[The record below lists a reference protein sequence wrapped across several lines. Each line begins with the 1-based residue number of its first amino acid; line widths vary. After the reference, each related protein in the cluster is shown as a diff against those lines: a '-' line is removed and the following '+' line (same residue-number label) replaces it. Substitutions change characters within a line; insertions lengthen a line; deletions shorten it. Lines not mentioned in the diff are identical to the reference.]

1 MAVFR
6 VDVPEEIER
15 VFEKYDRTLMRRA
28 FFREIFNSIVNKTSI
43 TSEELEKRV
52 KCIVFGDFDISFC
65 GGSARPSS
73 GSGSAESI
81 TKLDGLAERFRGGG
95 R

>member
-28 FFREIFNSIVNKTSI
+28 FFREIFNSIVNKSPI
-43 TSEELEKRV
+43 TAEDMERRV
-52 KCIVFGDFDISFC
+52 KCIVFGDFEISFC
-65 GGSARPSS
+65 GGGRPSS
-73 GSGSAESI
+73 RNGSSESI
-81 TKLDGLAERFRGGG
+81 SRLDGLAERFSGGE